1 MIEIDKLS
9 LNGMKKLLACAELS
23 SRAIISQV
31 NDEIIVFAGKDA
43 DIDNI
48 LDACLYLH
56 QKNSN
61 YDVKYIKNYNEH
73 SLNNA
78 DKNIILIATNG
89 ISFMTLQDSNKK
101 FLIIDIGSKNA
112 CDYVAEGVKKYKKF
126 NIEHKPSYSTYTKKR
141 NPIKLLFKDTQTIRE
156 CLSLVLEPSI
166 SNIRVQKESISLL
179 RDLTD
184 EEISHWQQSILLDID
199 LLEKQRAL
207 TFKLA
212 RVIYIIAT
220 LNDYVSDEEVYSF
233 YHKYLGVLKYN
244 NAYKEFWEVS
254 NVR

>member
-1 MIEIDKLS
+1 MIEIDKSS
-9 LNGMKKLLACAELS
+9 LNGMKKLIACAELF
-23 SRAIISQV
+23 SRASSGQV
-31 NDEIIVFAGKDA
+31 NNEIIVFAGKDA

-48 LDACLYLH
+48 LDGCLYLH

-61 YDVKYIKNYNEH
+61 YDVKYIKNYNEY
-73 SLNNA
+73 SLDHA

-89 ISFMTLQDSNKK
+89 IPFNIFQNSNKK
-101 FLIIDIGSKNA
+101 FLIIDIGSKNT
-112 CDYVAEGVKKYKKF
+112 CNYIAEGVKKYEKF
-126 NIEHKPSYSTYTKKR
+126 NIEYKPSYSIYTQKH
-141 NPIKLLFKDTQTIRE
+141 NPMELLFKDTQTIRE
-156 CLSLVLEPSI
+156 YLSLVLEPSI

-184 EEISHWQQSILLDID
+184 EEISHWQQSILIDID

-212 RVIYIIAT
+212 RVIYIMAS

-233 YHKYLGVLKYN
+233 YQKYLGVLKYN

-254 NVR
+254 HAR